1 MNFQKIFNNRIGL
14 LALLGFGFILNWM
27 ETQLEGNIKHDS
39 QFEQG
44 YAIGRAFQS
53 MEGGLDFSHFES
65 LASWAIYG
73 FSFSYFLLFPL
84 LILAV
89 GAALTLRKDILPFR
103 IFVMALAINYAIC
116 IPFFIFFPVP
126 ERWALPS
133 ANTILLSDILST
145 QLIQAIR
152 PFSGL
157 DNSFPSVHVSFT
169 VILMYLCYRFR
180 VRFKHTVFFLGLAVI
195 LSTFALGI
203 HWIPDILMG
212 IAVGILS
219 GSSAELLNGKVT
231 QQNSQPSHKLRGL
244 MRLALRKTTFISY
257 RRETGSEMARIVQSE
272 LSKRGFSS
280 FLDVDDLGGQHFGTE
295 LLKEIEAAPNFVV
308 VLSPGCLDRCRDQ
321 NDWLR
326 REIAHAID
334 TQRNIVPILIDGFD
348 YPPRNSLPVDVDD
361 LINHNGVSYSHEYFA
376 ATFDKLVGFLKKR

>member
-1 MNFQKIFNNRIGL
+1 MFFQKVFNNKIGL
-14 LALLGFGFILNWM
+14 LALLGVGFILNWM
-27 ETQLEGNIKHDS
+27 ETQMEGTIKGDA
-39 QFEQG
+39 QLDQG
-44 YAIGRAFQS
+44 YVIGRAFQS

-65 LASWAIYG
+65 LASWVIYG
-73 FSFSYFLLFPL
+73 FSFSYFFLFPL
-84 LILAV
+84 LIIAV
-89 GAALTLRKDILPFR
+89 GVAFILRKEILPFR

-145 QLIQAIR
+145 QLIQAVR

-180 VRFKHTVFFLGLAVI
+180 VQFRHTVFFLGLSVI

-203 HWIPDILMG
+203 HWIPDIFMG

-219 GSSAELLNGKVT
+219 GSTAELLNGRVAE
-231 QQNSQPSHKLRGL
+231 QNSRPSHTLRGL
-244 MRLALRKTTFISY
+244 IRFALRKTTFISY

-272 LSKRGFSS
+272 LNKRGFSS

-308 VLSPGCLDRCRDQ
+308 VLSPGCLDRCENKD
-321 NDWLR
+321 DWLR

-334 TQRNIVPILIDGFD
+334 TRRNIVPILIDGFD
-348 YPPRNSLPVDVDD
+348 YPRPNALPLEVND
-361 LINHNGVSYSHEYFA
+361 LINHNGVTYSHEYFS

>member
-1 MNFQKIFNNRIGL
+1 MVLQKFFNNKIGL
-14 LALLGFGFILNWM
+14 ISLLGLGFALNWM
-27 ETQLEGNIKHDS
+27 ETQMENSAKSDA
-39 QFEQG
+39 QFERG
-44 YAIGRAFQS
+44 YEIGKAFQN
-53 MEGGLDFSHFES
+53 MEGGLDFTHFES
-65 LASWAIYG
+65 LASWVIYG
-73 FSFSYFLLFPL
+73 FSFSYFFLFPL
-84 LILAV
+84 LIIAV
-89 GAALTLRKDILPFR
+89 GAALALRKEIIPFR
-103 IFVMALAINYAIC
+103 VLVMALAINYAIC

-145 QLIQAIR
+145 HLIQATR

-169 VILMYLCYRFR
+169 VILIYLCYRYR
-180 VRFKHTVFFLGLAVI
+180 VRLKHTVFFLGLSVI

-219 GSSAELLNGKVT
+219 GSSAELLNGKVSE
-231 QQNSQPSHKLRGL
+231 QNSKPSHKLRGL
-244 MRLALRKTTFISY
+244 IRFALRKTTFISY

-272 LSKRGFSS
+272 LYKRGFSS
-280 FLDVDDLGGQHFGTE
+280 FLDVDDLGAQHFGTE

-308 VLSPGCLDRCRDQ
+308 VLSPGCLNRCKDKD
-321 NDWLR
+321 DWLR

-334 TQRNIVPILIDGFD
+334 TRRNIVPVLVDGFD
-348 YPPRNSLPVDVDD
+348 YPPRNSLPGDVND
-361 LINHNGVSYSHEYFA
+361 LINHNGVNYSHEYFSA
-376 ATFDKLVGFLKKR
+376 SFDKLAGFLKKR

>member
-1 MNFQKIFNNRIGL
+1 MVLQKIFNNKIGL
-14 LALLGFGFILNWM
+14 ISLLGLGFALNWM
-27 ETQLEGNIKHDS
+27 ETQMESSAKPDT
-39 QFEQG
+39 QYDQG
-44 YAIGRAFQS
+44 YEIGKAFQS
-53 MEGGLDFSHFES
+53 MEGGLDFTHFES
-65 LASWAIYG
+65 LASCVIYG
-73 FSFSYFLLFPL
+73 FSFSYFFLFPL
-84 LILAV
+84 LIIAV
-89 GAALTLRKDILPFR
+89 GAALALRKEIIPFR
-103 IFVMALAINYAIC
+103 VLVMALAINYAIC

-145 QLIQAIR
+145 HLIQATR

-169 VILMYLCYRFR
+169 VILIYLCYRYR
-180 VRFKHTVFFLGLAVI
+180 VRLKHTVFFLGLSVL

-219 GSSAELLNGKVT
+219 GSSAELLNGKVAE
-231 QQNSQPSHKLRGL
+231 QSSKPSHNLRGL
-244 MRLALRKTTFISY
+244 IRFAFRKTTFISY

-272 LSKRGFSS
+272 LNKRGFSY
-280 FLDVDDLGGQHFGTE
+280 FLDVDDLGAQQFGTE

-308 VLSPGCLDRCRDQ
+308 VLSPGCLDRCKDKD
-321 NDWLR
+321 DWLR
-326 REIAHAID
+326 REIAHAIT

-348 YPPRNSLPVDVDD
+348 YPARKFLPVDVDE
-361 LINHNGVSYSHEYFA
+361 LTNHNGVTYSHEYFS
-376 ATFDKLVGFLKKR
+376 ATFDKLVGFLIKR